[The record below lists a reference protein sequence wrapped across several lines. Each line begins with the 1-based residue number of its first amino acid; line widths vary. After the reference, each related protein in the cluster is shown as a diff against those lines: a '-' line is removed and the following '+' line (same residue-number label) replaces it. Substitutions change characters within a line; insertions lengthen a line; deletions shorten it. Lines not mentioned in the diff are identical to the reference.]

1 MGASGSSIAALR
13 APAVPEGQIGVP
25 GRVLQDSFK
34 RVGAEWAGANVHS
47 GANVHFALAIR
58 QGRVAANQLH
68 GGSVVGGS
76 TIESWPISVSHL
88 MYIFAQSTR
97 SGRSRARVHRWNN
110 HTCTQL
116 EGMPHLPSQV

>member
-76 TIESWPISVSHL
+76 NRKLADFS
-88 MYIFAQSTR
+88 QSPDVLRTVGCR
-97 SGRSRARVHRWNN
+97 P
-110 HTCTQL
+110 Q
-116 EGMPHLPSQV
+116 

>member
-58 QGRVAANQLH
+58 QGWRRSSYTAAASSAHSRRSCLRPESKAGRFQ
-68 GGSVVGGS
+68 SV
-76 TIESWPISVSHL
+76 T
-88 MYIFAQSTR
+88 
-97 SGRSRARVHRWNN
+97 
-110 HTCTQL
+110 
-116 EGMPHLPSQV
+116 

>member
-58 QGRVAANQLH
+58 QGRVAAKQLH
-68 GGSVVGGS
+68 GGSVASAG
-76 TIESWPISVSHL
+76 
-88 MYIFAQSTR
+88 AQSKA
-97 SGRSRARVHRWNN
+97 GRFQSV
-110 HTCTQL
+110 T
-116 EGMPHLPSQV
+116 

>member
-58 QGRVAANQLH
+58 QGWRRSSYTAAASSA
-68 GGSVVGGS
+68 GKVK
-76 TIESWPISVSHL
+76 WPK
-88 MYIFAQSTR
+88 
-97 SGRSRARVHRWNN
+97 SRAAKVKW
-110 HTCTQL
+110 
-116 EGMPHLPSQV
+116 PSQSA